1 MMKDIQTVPAVADPL
16 DQESKDVDAE
26 LKEVY
31 KEGKYLRTEE
41 GQKEAWNVRSRPVLI
56 QLGLGVGLSCL
67 HSLAGARTI
76 MYYSLEIIKMAGFDT
91 ELAIMQSIFTMGSFG
106 TLGLMLGFFLIDR
119 IGRRMLVIISGGG
132 VFFSLA
138 MLSASFGLAA
148 VHSPEVF
155 SDMAPDGYN
164 TCPGVINNC
173 AQCLVRDEAE
183 PASALHVA
191 QPLCEP
197 SSA

>member
-1 MMKDIQTVPAVADPL
+1 MRTIQTVPPTVDPL
-16 DQESKDVDAE
+16 DQEGKDIDHE

-41 GQKEAWNVRSRPVLI
+41 GQKEAWNIRTRPVVI
-56 QLGLGVGLSCL
+56 QLALGVGLSCL

-106 TLGLMLGFFLIDR
+106 TLGLIMGFFLIDR

-155 SDMAPDGYN
+155 SDTAVDGYN
-164 TCPGVINNC
+164 TCPGAINNC
-173 AQCLVRDEAE
+173 AQCLVRG
-183 PASALHVA
+183 LRVA
-191 QPLCEP
+191 AQRRREDAPRPL
-197 SSA
+197 S